1 LSKERE
7 SLLQEYNAL
16 KQRFDEEYHQLAER
30 KRDFQ
35 QELDALGRLN
45 MKIKGYSFLFHFSD
59 FHLSDFYSLLVT

>member
-1 LSKERE
+1 LSKEKE

-16 KQRFDEEYHQLAER
+16 KERFDEEYHRLAER

-45 MKIKGYSFLFHFSD
+45 MKIKELVSLSILLFIYPTCTAY
-59 FHLSDFYSLLVT
+59 L